1 MWCSAPRCEGSGSG
15 TLCPGSDRGRRL
27 CGTRDG
33 SCGSWNSPSSPASGR
48 RLRHRP
54 GAGGKCRVLESHQP
68 VVMPPSSG
76 DMGQRACEGGA
87 PGVLTRSVE
96 RSRVPAGSVID
107 HEAPGEQ
114 DGRATSSA
122 QSQRVLAQSQ
132 GVFGT
137 RTDPVRVARP
147 PPSRPLVPDL
157 LGQHLVL
164 VNGTKSFT
172 IPDRADDSNPNMLCV
187 TTARLRVLAH
197 VPSSS
202 AYLPMPHRALPT
214 CPCPIELCEV
224 VVLDSDINH
233 FAELGGGAGG
243 WCWGRC
249 SAGALGVSP
258 ATSGSAGAGPAR
270 FPRARPRRSGACSSM
285 PAGSL
290 GK

>member
-1 MWCSAPRCEGSGSG
+1 
-15 TLCPGSDRGRRL
+15 
-27 CGTRDG
+27 
-33 SCGSWNSPSSPASGR
+33 
-48 RLRHRP
+48 
-54 GAGGKCRVLESHQP
+54 
-68 VVMPPSSG
+68 
-76 DMGQRACEGGA
+76 
-87 PGVLTRSVE
+87 SVE
-96 RSRVPAGSVID
+96 HSRVPAGSVID

-172 IPDRADDSNPNMLCV
+172 IPVRADDSNPNMLCV

-202 AYLPMPHRALPT
+202 AYLPMPHRACVPGRAPSSSAKLLFWARIST
-214 CPCPIELCEV
+214 TSRSSAGV
-224 VVLDSDINH
+224 RGVVLGVV
-233 FAELGGGAGG
+233 LGG
-243 WCWGRC
+243 
-249 SAGALGVSP
+249 SA
-258 ATSGSAGAGPAR
+258 
-270 FPRARPRRSGACSSM
+270 RSQSSNQW
-285 PAGSL
+285 
-290 GK
+290 

>member
-1 MWCSAPRCEGSGSG
+1 
-15 TLCPGSDRGRRL
+15 
-27 CGTRDG
+27 
-33 SCGSWNSPSSPASGR
+33 
-48 RLRHRP
+48 
-54 GAGGKCRVLESHQP
+54 
-68 VVMPPSSG
+68 MPPSSG

-202 AYLPMPHRALPT
+202 AYLPMRHRACVPAMRHMPHRALRS
-214 CPCPIELCEV
+214 CC
-224 VVLDSDINH
+224 
-233 FAELGGGAGG
+233 FGLGYQPLRRARRGCWG
-243 WCWGRC
+243 WCWGWC

>member
-1 MWCSAPRCEGSGSG
+1 
-15 TLCPGSDRGRRL
+15 
-27 CGTRDG
+27 
-33 SCGSWNSPSSPASGR
+33 
-48 RLRHRP
+48 
-54 GAGGKCRVLESHQP
+54 P

-96 RSRVPAGSVID
+96 RSRVPAGSIID

-172 IPDRADDSNPNMLCV
+172 IPDWADDSNPNMLCV

-202 AYLPMPHRALPT
+202 AYLPMPHRACVPVHAPHAPSSSAKLLFWT
-214 CPCPIELCEV
+214 RISTTSQGSAGVLG
-224 VVLDSDINH
+224 VVLGVV
-233 FAELGGGAGG
+233 LGGGARSQSSKQ
-243 WCWGRC
+243 WWR
-249 SAGALGVSP
+249 
-258 ATSGSAGAGPAR
+258 R
-270 FPRARPRRSGACSSM
+270 RRARSLPASTPGTVRGVFIHAGRFTGEVSSYQPVRSAPPSAS
-285 PAGSL
+285 
-290 GK
+290 